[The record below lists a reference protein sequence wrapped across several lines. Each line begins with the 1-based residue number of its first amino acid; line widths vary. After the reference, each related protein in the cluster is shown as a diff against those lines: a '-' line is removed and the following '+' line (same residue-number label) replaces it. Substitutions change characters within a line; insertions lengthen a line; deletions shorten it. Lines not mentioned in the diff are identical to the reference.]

1 MIALAT
7 HALRAESAVKDAGI
21 GLGYSH
27 LGAEELS
34 RPYGGGI
41 SFHAMGEIA
50 FESPDIRIGVEVGY
64 RRSTAALDHPDFV
77 TSAEGTLKSIPID
90 LIARVPLVRTGV
102 IRPMIGAGLEILW
115 IKESFSYRLLSQDA
129 TRNPSSRVGVGPVL
143 AVGIDRTEFPRLRI
157 EAIASFV
164 SIHREVSTAEAGY
177 GVEGSPGINA
187 GSYGARILWRLP

>member
-21 GLGYSH
+21 GFGYSH

-50 FESPDIRIGVEVGY
+50 FESPDVRIGMEVGY
-64 RRSTAALDHPDFV
+64 RRSTSALDHPDFV

-90 LIARVPLVRTGV
+90 LIARVPLVRAGV

-115 IKESFSYRLLSQDA
+115 IKESFSYRLDSRDA
-129 TRNPSSRVGVGPVL
+129 TRSPSSHVGVGPVL
-143 AVGIDRTEFPRLRI
+143 VIGIDRTEFPRLRI
-157 EAIASFV
+157 EASASYV
-164 SIHREVSTAEAGY
+164 SIHREMSTANATY
-177 GVEGSPGINA
+177 GIEGSSGMNA